1 MEYLWSFLSSGQSFL
16 QNIILLGQSHIQGT
30 EQEVPGIYIVG
41 HPPTPPGKVYTV
53 AWITIGVLFIL
64 TGILQY
70 FLKKWW
76 MKEGKSVEKDV
87 KSSNSDNSAPANDC
101 DVPDNPGNPDA
112 PIKQENSDITGLT
125 PASPPDV
132 NPSTIAENP
141 SSDRKTGLINFAIII
156 ICILFFFVTLET
168 VLQVYV
174 YYNPYQVFIPDPQS
188 HWKINPAIQR
198 KYGTPTKNAPI
209 DSAREDGIVDFE
221 YTRYKE
227 KDAYRILCYGDS
239 QTMGAP
245 WVGGMPNSYPKMLQ
259 KKLQKAFP
267 KRKIQVI
274 NMGVSG
280 YSSYQGLLFFRNIGI
295 HYNPDCVVIGLGFHD
310 AGASFAPDREIT
322 SDKQWVKTLR
332 STLYKSQIYLM
343 IRKKILERRALNRKE
358 DNRPVFNR
366 VTKDGYRE
374 NLKTFLDMGKEN
386 KIKMIFLTVPQVGS
400 DGTMH
405 LDYVDV
411 MRKASKDFDVTMTDA
426 VEAMKKIP
434 LKEQEEYFV
443 QDKVHFNIK
452 GNDFM
457 SDRIFETL
465 KPIIE
470 KETK

>member
-1 MEYLWSFLSSGQSFL
+1 MEYLQSFLLSGQSFL
-16 QNIILLGQSHIQGT
+16 QSLILLGQSHIQGT
-30 EQEVPGIYIVG
+30 EQEIPGIYIVG
-41 HPPTPPGKVYTV
+41 HPPTPPEKVYTV
-53 AWITIGVLFIL
+53 AWISIGVLFIL
-64 TGILQY
+64 TGLLQY

-76 MKEGKSVEKDV
+76 LKGGNSARNREKPQDSGFPVSPTEPDSSDNSQSCKESE
-87 KSSNSDNSAPANDC
+87 SLPISNSDSGSHDNVS
-101 DVPDNPGNPDA
+101 PDE
-112 PIKQENSDITGLT
+112 KK
-125 PASPPDV
+125 PPLK
-132 NPSTIAENP
+132 SKAGI
-141 SSDRKTGLINFAIII
+141 INFAIII
-156 ICILFFFVTLET
+156 ICILFFFISLEA

-198 KYGTPTKNAPI
+198 KYGNPSE
-209 DSAREDGIVDFE
+209 DSVRDLARNDGLVDFE
-221 YTRYKE
+221 YSRYKE
-227 KDAYRILCYGDS
+227 TGTYRILCYGDS

-245 WVGGMPNSYPKMLQ
+245 WTGGMQNSYPKQLQ
-259 KKLQKAFP
+259 TKLQKAFP
-267 KRKIQVI
+267 RKKIEVI

-295 HYNPDCVVIGLGFHD
+295 HYNPDCVIIGLGFHD
-310 AGASFAPDREIT
+310 AGASFAPDKEIT

-332 STLYKSQIYLM
+332 SVLYKSQIYLM

-374 NLKTFLDMGKEN
+374 NLETFLEMGKEN

-400 DGTMH
+400 DGTLH
-405 LDYVDV
+405 PDYVDV
-411 MRKASKDFDVTMTDA
+411 MRKAAGDFNVTIVDA
-426 VEAMKKIP
+426 AEALKKIP
-434 LKEQEEYFV
+434 LKDQEELFV
-443 QDKVHFNIK
+443 KDKVHFNIK

-470 KETK
+470 KETKP